1 MEYKKAKFVKIYAL
15 ASCKFQCQNISFSS
29 NISFPIVI
37 YLLYFLLQKVDLL
50 FKHSK

>member
-29 NISFPIVI
+29 NFPIVI